1 MKINSVRARLIFIFF
16 FFHSG
21 LLLKAADIP
30 SLKKITS
37 KVESLVKAYYPES
50 KILAT
55 DSEIEFEYK
64 TRDYDVYEPRKDGGS
79 DYLSKKGPEKGGAG
93 KGASGIIGRM
103 KIKPGPYMA
112 SRTRPQT
119 VDYHY
124 FKELLL
130 APYSKKK
137 DFHIETELLYPESV
151 DPKFVEEFTNLING
165 FENEI

>member
-1 MKINSVRARLIFIFF
+1 MFLFL
-16 FFHSG
+16 HSG
-21 LLLKAADIP
+21 LLLEAAATPNIEKL
-30 SLKKITS
+30 SV

-64 TRDYDVYEPRKDGGS
+64 TRDYDVYEPRKDGGN
-79 DYLSKKGPEKGGAG
+79 DFLSKKGPEKGGIG
-93 KGASGIIGRM
+93 KGTGGIVGRI

-119 VDYHY
+119 IDYHY

-130 APYSKKK
+130 APYSEKKNC
-137 DFHIETELLYPESV
+137 HIETELIYPGTV
-151 DPKFVEEFTNLING
+151 DPKFVEEFTNLIND
-165 FENEI
+165 FENEME